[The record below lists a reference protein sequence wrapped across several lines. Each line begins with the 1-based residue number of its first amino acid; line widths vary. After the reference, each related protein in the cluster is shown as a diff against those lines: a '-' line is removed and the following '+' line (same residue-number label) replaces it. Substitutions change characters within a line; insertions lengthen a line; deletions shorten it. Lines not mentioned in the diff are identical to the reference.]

1 MTDGFAEVQR
11 ALSKLPTV
19 IGEKVLV
26 GATRAAAQVIA
37 IEARQNAP
45 EDSGLLKKSIGVA
58 KAKAKDTKPG
68 HIKFYVVPKSKV
80 QGTAKVS
87 VNGQKGKMRYK
98 LHSWYAHFVEF
109 GTSKMPA
116 KPFLRPAFENSA
128 ASSVDAFQKYALKRV
143 DIEIAKL
150 KKR

>member
-1 MTDGFAEVQR
+1 MTDGFAEVKK
-11 ALSKLPTV
+11 ALSQLPTHLQ
-19 IGEKVLV
+19 EKVMV

-37 IEARQNAP
+37 TEAKHNAP
-45 EDSGLLKKSIGVA
+45 EDTGLLKKSIGVA
-58 KAKAKDTKPG
+58 RAKRKDTKPG

-87 VNGQKGKMRYK
+87 VNGQKGKIRYK
-98 LHSWYAHFVEF
+98 IHSWYAHFDEF
-109 GTSKMPA
+109 GTSKMAA

-128 ASSVDAFQKYALKRV
+128 SSSVEAFQKYALKRV

-150 KKR
+150 RK